1 MLSKILQKSQR
12 ILLTVHLLWSGPSL
26 VHLKLV
32 PGRLLEADILG
43 KDMVGQVTLS
53 AGQISGVFFFHT
65 KGPCYWLVYFIIFL
79 VVLSF
84 GLLSL
89 WTCQHQL
96 SNWCRLPGPSDWW
109 MKIPCWLPKEHGDKL
124 LLVYIVV
131 YLGPFSRN
139 KNHRAY
145 YCSKFF
151 FAVLDIL
158 QINPSLI
165 ENCRDFFKFFLKN

>member
-1 MLSKILQKSQR
+1 MER
-12 ILLTVHLLWSGPSL
+12 YGRSGHSL
-26 VHLKLV
+26 
-32 PGRLLEADILG
+32 RWIDWWY
-43 KDMVGQVTLS
+43 
-53 AGQISGVFFFHT
+53 VFFHM

-165 ENCRDFFKFFLKN
+165 ENCRDFLNFFWRTKLKLKQLEMKIITSYVPCLND